1 MRQIKPFGYLPKAP
15 CSKTKFG
22 WNTLYILKNC
32 LRIVNLVHN
41 KGNDE
46 KLWVSVIETKKSFLV
61 NQFTK
66 SDECDVNSGLIN
78 KQYQKNL
85 TSWLLKTQGISQKY
99 LYPKKHILF
108 ILLRGRK
115 YYFKHKRYYWNGN
128 IWNSDENI
136 FVSSFVSCRLLW
148 MDQVSKNNN
157 KILTNKKDFRFYHNL
172 LLSNSDEP
180 SRQDLRVLKQYCW
193 Q

>member
-1 MRQIKPFGYLPKAP
+1 M
-15 CSKTKFG
+15 
-22 WNTLYILKNC
+22 
-32 LRIVNLVHN
+32 NLVHN

-78 KQYQKNL
+78 EQYQKNL
-85 TSWLLKTQGISQKY
+85 TSGLLKTQGISQKY

-115 YYFKHKRYYWNGN
+115 
-128 IWNSDENI
+128 
-136 FVSSFVSCRLLW
+136 
-148 MDQVSKNNN
+148 
-157 KILTNKKDFRFYHNL
+157 
-172 LLSNSDEP
+172 
-180 SRQDLRVLKQYCW
+180 
-193 Q
+193 